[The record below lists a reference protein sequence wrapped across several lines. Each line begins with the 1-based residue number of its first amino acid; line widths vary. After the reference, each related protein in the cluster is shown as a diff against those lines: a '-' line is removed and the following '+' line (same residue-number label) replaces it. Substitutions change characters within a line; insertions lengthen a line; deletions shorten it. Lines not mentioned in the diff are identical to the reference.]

1 MVKEGSIGDMIDN
14 IVEVV
19 LNTHYNYITD
29 EDTRLDLMQ
38 EGYLKAYELLKT
50 GTYDPRRNLR
60 NYLYTGVRNAMTNLN
75 YHNNKEKHSSYD
87 LYNDNVEDSEYD
99 PNFSTSS
106 SMGYVEY
113 SVDIDQIQASCDKF
127 NSNYIGNVAD
137 YFRSIG
143 LSCPT
148 STIRVEE
155 PNQYIMKAI
164 IVDIIWN
171 I

>member
-60 NYLYTGVRNAMTNLN
+60 NYLYTGVRNAMQNYLYHDRKEDHQDLEDVEMFIEGESVTEVRVNMKTVAKICEKYDSYGDYRPVALKYLKEINL
-75 YHNNKEKHSSYD
+75 YEGIIPRFKGK
-87 LYNDNVEDSEYD
+87 VDS
-99 PNFSTSS
+99 
-106 SMGYVEY
+106 V
-113 SVDIDQIQASCDKF
+113 VASALKCEILW
-127 NSNYIGNVAD
+127 SLV
-137 YFRSIG
+137 R
-143 LSCPT
+143 
-148 STIRVEE
+148 
-155 PNQYIMKAI
+155 
-164 IVDIIWN
+164 
-171 I
+171 